1 MSDPPRPARIA
12 VAADATPDLAV
23 ASIIISGFL
32 PGGKVLI
39 ERATDAKGRQDH
51 RAGIAWVVP
60 RLKELRQ
67 RHRVAAIIIDP
78 SSPAAALIT
87 EAEQAGLLLTVPAAR
102 EIGQAFGQFLGF
114 VQERKLVH
122 FGEDNPDLR
131 RAVAIAVCR
140 DIGDGQR
147 AWSRRHSPGDI
158 SPLCAATL
166 AAWGAYKFAR
176 PMDLTK
182 TVVGPT

>member
-1 MSDPPRPARIA
+1 VNGPPRPARIA

-23 ASIIISGFL
+23 ASIVIGGIL
-32 PGGKVLI
+32 PGGRVLI
-39 ERATDAKGRQDH
+39 ERATDSKDRQDH

-60 RLKELRQ
+60 RLKELRR

-78 SSPAAALIT
+78 SSPASALIT
-87 EAEQAGLLLTVPAAR
+87 EAEQAGLLLTLPAAR
-102 EIGQAFGQFLGF
+102 EVGQAFGQFLGF
-114 VQERKLVH
+114 VQEHKLVH
-122 FGEDNPDLR
+122 LGAANPDLR

-158 SPLCAATL
+158 STLCAATY

-176 PMDLTK
+176 PLDLTK

>member
-1 MSDPPRPARIA
+1 MSGPPRPPRIA
-12 VAADATPDLAV
+12 VAADATPDLTV
-23 ASIIISGFL
+23 ASIVISGIL
-32 PGGKVLI
+32 PDARVLI
-39 ERATDAKGRQDH
+39 ERATDGNGRQDH

-114 VQERKLVH
+114 VQERRLVH
-122 FGEDNPDLR
+122 LGEANPDLR

-158 SPLCAATL
+158 STLCAATL

-176 PMDLTK
+176 PLDLTK